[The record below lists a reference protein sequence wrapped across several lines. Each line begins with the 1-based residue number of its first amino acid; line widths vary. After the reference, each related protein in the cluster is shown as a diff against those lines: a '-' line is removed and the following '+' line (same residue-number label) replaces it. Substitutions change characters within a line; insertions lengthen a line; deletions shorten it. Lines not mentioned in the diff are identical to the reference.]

1 MKGRITKTAA
11 QALLAKVYLYWADW
25 SNDDAKIFD
34 KAKPLLE
41 DVISS
46 GNYTLTDDYSK
57 LFAAHQENNEESI
70 FEIQTSTKSGNTNW
84 GNIDAGEGAMWVTF
98 CGPRQLKNSPD
109 YDNGYGFCLP
119 TKELYDYFLPDDHVR
134 RDAAIFT
141 YDELV
146 TKPNANIQDESKKVV
161 WETGSYGPDFQGYAQ
176 KKYPPFKN
184 YDMIGNPNLNKP
196 GNVRVIRY
204 GEVYLML
211 AEAYLR
217 GTNPDEAKAKYYIN
231 ELRKKHVHADD
242 GSYIDV
248 DKLMQMYPDR
258 FKSVIDVLWY
268 ERRCELACEGDR
280 WFDLVRSGR
289 AEEVMMP
296 ILRRDYGISAW
307 SKKFNYLPIGS
318 IEISN
323 SGNSLTEYPDE
334 ANE

>member
-1 MKGRITKTAA
+1 M
-11 QALLAKVYLYWADW
+11 YL
-25 SNDDAKIFD
+25 I
-34 KAKPLLE
+34 
-41 DVISS
+41 
-46 GNYTLTDDYSK
+46 
-57 LFAAHQENNEESI
+57 
-70 FEIQTSTKSGNTNW
+70 
-84 GNIDAGEGAMWVTF
+84 
-98 CGPRQLKNSPD
+98 
-109 YDNGYGFCLP
+109 
-119 TKELYDYFLPDDHVR
+119 
-134 RDAAIFT
+134 
-141 YDELV
+141 
-146 TKPNANIQDESKKVV
+146 
-161 WETGSYGPDFQGYAQ
+161 
-176 KKYPPFKN
+176 
-184 YDMIGNPNLNKP
+184 
-196 GNVRVIRY
+196 
-204 GEVYLML
+204 L

-334 ANE
+334 VNE

>member
-1 MKGRITKTAA
+1 M
-11 QALLAKVYLYWADW
+11 QKV
-25 SNDDAKIFD
+25 
-34 KAKPLLE
+34 
-41 DVISS
+41 
-46 GNYTLTDDYSK
+46 
-57 LFAAHQENNEESI
+57 
-70 FEIQTSTKSGNTNW
+70 
-84 GNIDAGEGAMWVTF
+84 
-98 CGPRQLKNSPD
+98 
-109 YDNGYGFCLP
+109 
-119 TKELYDYFLPDDHVR
+119 YDYFLPDDHVR

-161 WETGSYGPDFQGYAQ
+161 WETGSYGSDFQGYAQ

-217 GTNPDEAKAKYYIN
+217 GTNPDEAKAKHYIN

-289 AEEVMMP
+289 AEVMMP